1 MRKQVRQEVVEELR
15 RDQLSVSYLP
25 LATTVG
31 IPSPLR
37 KTCTCIYAWVV
48 LPVPNF
54 RWMELAEPR
63 WAAEAQADCCLPAT
77 LPRVY
82 KPILNKLGQCKCKLA
97 SYPGCSKKINRCKC
111 RSKTTPKRM
120 YLNGEG
126 CPECCCEDQGRNQC
140 TTTSTTTVTTKVTTT
155 AAASTTALDVEVPT
169 LTCTITAVAA
179 SSPTFTF
186 AENVTFKVEASDNSD
201 AVDVVCFPPN
211 GVNRF
216 EVGRTDIVCNATDP
230 AGNFA
235 SCSFQVMITDP
246 RSPACAGAT
255 TGDSCAIGSLQDS
268 VIPNPSFEERSG
280 CPSGFGQ
287 GGQNDGLG
295 FANDWVQATTATSDY
310 FNGGRC
316 TSNSV

>member
-1 MRKQVRQEVVEELR
+1 M
-15 RDQLSVSYLP
+15 
-25 LATTVG
+25 
-31 IPSPLR
+31 
-37 KTCTCIYAWVV
+37 
-48 LPVPNF
+48 
-54 RWMELAEPR
+54 
-63 WAAEAQADCCLPAT
+63 
-77 LPRVY
+77 Y

-140 TTTSTTTVTTKVTTT
+140 TTASTTTVTTKVTTT
-155 AAASTTALDVEVPT
+155 VAASTTALDVEVPT

-201 AVDVVCFPPN
+201 AVDVVCSPPN

-295 FANDWVQATTATSDY
+295 FANDWVQATSATSDY
-310 FNGGRC
+310 FNGGTVYKQQRLNIASALARSETQRAPVTHVAFATGFLRRRRVPQRQELGPKLVWGKPDGHAC
-316 TSNSV
+316 PRWKCFCGDYLLPNLA